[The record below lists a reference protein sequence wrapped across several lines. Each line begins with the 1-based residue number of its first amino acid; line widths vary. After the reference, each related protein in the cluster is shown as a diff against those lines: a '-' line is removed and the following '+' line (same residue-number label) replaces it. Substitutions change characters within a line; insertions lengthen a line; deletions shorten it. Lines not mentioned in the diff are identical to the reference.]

1 MKRYDM
7 ISGGEILP
15 LDTYETETT
24 FEWFRTVFLG
34 DGFHSLFSEANWAWT
49 PWTIFSGIGPIRVCT
64 RWDPWS
70 GYFVRLP
77 EFTFLLK
84 FRNFW
89 GSFCLLRKCSDI
101 RDHKPWSGPP
111 SIDDSLAD
119 VAFANR
125 WSSDLLVTVYG
136 GPACPNHYRIS
147 PTSHRR
153 ILYPFPWRMTRL
165 QCSSCAS
172 YRYHRCNMN
181 SEGFRRRRR
190 RRPGLHRPTR
200 PATDRLHH
208 RRCTKV
214 PPNDWWTI
222 LVTWLV
228 AGCCGP
234 CRARSACPKRLLH
247 PPFFCVQFK
256 IQIV

>member
-84 FRNFW
+84 FNHT
-89 GSFCLLRKCSDI
+89 LLRLVLLIAKMLRHQRPQTLIWATQYRWFSCRCCVCKQMIFRLVGDRLRWTGVSESLPDISD
-101 RDHKPWSGPP
+101 KSPP
-111 SIDDSLAD
+111 DSLSVSVTDDSSPVLIL
-119 VAFANR
+119 R
-125 WSSDLLVTVYG
+125 IISLSSL
-136 GPACPNHYRIS
+136 
-147 PTSHRR
+147 
-153 ILYPFPWRMTRL
+153 
-165 QCSSCAS
+165 
-172 YRYHRCNMN
+172 
-181 SEGFRRRRR
+181 
-190 RRPGLHRPTR
+190 
-200 PATDRLHH
+200 
-208 RRCTKV
+208 
-214 PPNDWWTI
+214 
-222 LVTWLV
+222 
-228 AGCCGP
+228 
-234 CRARSACPKRLLH
+234 
-247 PPFFCVQFK
+247 
-256 IQIV
+256 